1 MSMDRGRTAA
11 HLRASSQP
19 AQFLTASSPEPLISS
34 PLQLSPSSPA
44 DMLCSVARTVFSNA
58 RSAPVAVRCGAIAK
72 RDSDSAE
79 ANGSAHLI
87 LTAGAGGDR
96 GAHYERAGVQGSSD
110 VHPHAEPGAASE
122 TR

>member
-44 DMLCSVARTVFSNA
+44 DMLCSVARTVFQMPEA
-58 RSAPVAVRCGAIAK
+58 RLWLSAVAPSQKETAIPRK
-72 RDSDSAE
+72 PME
-79 ANGSAHLI
+79 AR
-87 LTAGAGGDR
+87 T
-96 GAHYERAGVQGSSD
+96 
-110 VHPHAEPGAASE
+110 
-122 TR
+122 